1 MNLGGKEKMITVL
14 SFLIIIF
21 INFILLLIL
30 PDKLK
35 EYLLYY
41 YSIFI
46 LLPLW
51 LQKFL
56 EKITNKKSFQIAS
69 FLVKRPLKTR
79 EEEDKKLYKEKFL

>member
-1 MNLGGKEKMITVL
+1 MITVL

>member
-1 MNLGGKEKMITVL
+1 MNLEGKEEMITVL

-35 EYLLYY
+35 EYPLYY

-69 FLVKRPLKTR
+69 FLVKYPLKTR
-79 EEEDKKLYKEKFL
+79 EMQEKQIEILN